1 VLGCG
6 CDGGHPPGVAFFSSP
21 TFLKNIGVSFFM
33 QDTEVGLIYETVNTA
48 AFWCKSKAVEARQV
62 LL

>member
-1 VLGCG
+1 
-6 CDGGHPPGVAFFSSP
+6 
-21 TFLKNIGVSFFM
+21 M